1 MATPPK
7 STNSEVMQLTYTNAG
22 FYNPVPPPPSTES
35 SSFPNNGFSSFLG
48 ANMPFNI
55 ENINA
60 ALFNTSQSSVS
71 SQSGTANETAT
82 TDIYNSN
89 SSISSLFSALTQ
101 PPPPPDPVPTPMP
114 VAAPLSSDYQFNT
127 QQVPLMPPPVPPFS
141 KPDVI
146 YNSNSYSGSYST
158 DSSTNF
164 GNSNYN
170 QSSNSYTH
178 APISFPSSAPPYQS
192 TQSRPSPNFQTQNSY
207 PPSSNFPPPTP
218 TNNFDGPPMSNFP
231 NTFVPP
237 PPPAGQNYISNDE
250 YNPEEEPE
258 TWDNDGVWEP
268 PPVDLETPESPPN
281 FEKES
286 YSAPVEY
293 HDNQTMGT
301 GIDIDHRMLSIMGA
315 NNNSESESN
324 HRKKDVDHRNLISL
338 TGSPKENPS
347 KIWKLEGDQDYRT
360 RKQMDSGDQDYRMFN
375 FENLQLPPPP
385 PPPNQISPN
394 KLLKKHG
401 QSPRKAQDN
410 VESIDM
416 DLSDDDNNHDG
427 VNASVKDAIN
437 DNLKVVTLIDEDKL
451 EPPPPFPEFS
461 DEADAN
467 ANNLLD
473 DLNNDLD
480 ETDDLIS
487 ALGQQPPLQQR
498 EADMMDGPIFEM
510 NNIDRVW
517 NNRIPPVNMMA
528 DVGPPAFP
536 INGPPQNIRNGPPDI
551 MLAPWPE
558 FIDFRGRGNKRGNFN
573 NRGDFRGRPPMTGGR
588 GARRGRGGNFRGNR
602 GINHNQRGGVLQGT
616 ARSRPPFFRGR
627 FRGGY

>member
-1 MATPPK
+1 
-7 STNSEVMQLTYTNAG
+7 
-22 FYNPVPPPPSTES
+22 
-35 SSFPNNGFSSFLG
+35 
-48 ANMPFNI
+48 
-55 ENINA
+55 
-60 ALFNTSQSSVS
+60 
-71 SQSGTANETAT
+71 
-82 TDIYNSN
+82 
-89 SSISSLFSALTQ
+89 
-101 PPPPPDPVPTPMP
+101 
-114 VAAPLSSDYQFNT
+114 
-127 QQVPLMPPPVPPFS
+127 
-141 KPDVI
+141 
-146 YNSNSYSGSYST
+146 
-158 DSSTNF
+158 
-164 GNSNYN
+164 
-170 QSSNSYTH
+170 
-178 APISFPSSAPPYQS
+178 
-192 TQSRPSPNFQTQNSY
+192 
-207 PPSSNFPPPTP
+207 
-218 TNNFDGPPMSNFP
+218 
-231 NTFVPP
+231 
-237 PPPAGQNYISNDE
+237 
-250 YNPEEEPE
+250 
-258 TWDNDGVWEP
+258 
-268 PPVDLETPESPPN
+268 
-281 FEKES
+281 
-286 YSAPVEY
+286 
-293 HDNQTMGT
+293 
-301 GIDIDHRMLSIMGA
+301 
-315 NNNSESESN
+315 
-324 HRKKDVDHRNLISL
+324 
-338 TGSPKENPS
+338 
-347 KIWKLEGDQDYRT
+347 
-360 RKQMDSGDQDYRMFN
+360 MDSGDQDYRMFN